1 MKKRFLSFV
10 LPLLLV
16 GVFLSPAIVGSAPT
30 PEISDP
36 LGVYVG
42 EQTGLSG
49 QDIRISVVKVINVLL
64 GLLGLVFVVLILY
77 AGFMWMTSA
86 GNTEKVDTAKKILG
100 ASIIGL
106 VIIMTAYSI
115 TRFVLINLSEVTNNQ
130 AYQ

>member
-10 LPLLLV
+10 LPLFVV
-16 GVFLSPAIVGSAPT
+16 GVFLSPAIVDSAPT
-30 PEISDP
+30 PELSDP

-49 QDIRISVVKVINVLL
+49 QDIRISVIKGINVLL

-106 VIIMTAYSI
+106 IIIMTAYSI
-115 TRFVLINLSEVTNNQ
+115 TKFVLINLSEVTGNQ
-130 AYQ
+130 VYQ